1 MRNAPGNT
9 GTHALVSSII
19 SMLNTWMTAAS
30 QAIVGN
36 AQPASVL
43 RLGEMD
49 MNSRNTC
56 GTTIGNE
63 KAMDSLAN
71 FLGWSIHHLS
81 NCLLVKI

>member
-1 MRNAPGNT
+1 MRDAPENT
-9 GTHALVSSII
+9 GTHVSVSSIT
-19 SMLNTWMTAAS
+19 SMLNTWKTAAS

-56 GTTIGNE
+56 GTTIGND
-63 KAMDSLAN
+63 KAADST
-71 FLGWSIHHLS
+71 SRKLS
-81 NCLLVKI
+81 GLKYTSS

>member
-1 MRNAPGNT
+1 MSNAPGNT
-9 GTHALVSSII
+9 GTHVSVSSIT
-19 SMLNTWMTAAS
+19 SMLNTWRTAAS

-56 GTTIGNE
+56 GTTIGNK
-63 KAMDSLAN
+63 KATDRVAN
-71 FLGWSIHHLS
+71 YSGLKYTSS
-81 NCLLVKI
+81 